1 MCQTWTSDG
10 LDRGPSNPS
19 IRAGHLPASSLINR
33 LSTSV
38 LRHFVPV
45 SLRARLLSTDKQ
57 PPLPVCLS
65 VFLPFVPT
73 YLPLPAVC
81 LAENRRLVPSP
92 VHCIRARTRA
102 NNHYAP
108 NSPVSRAATTL
119 RHQVPDHLQNESPH
133 QNQSILQPKAQLPAH
148 RIPRWLKAAAPMLV
162 RPDRHLGASYG

>member
-1 MCQTWTSDG
+1 MDWTG
-10 LDRGPSNPS
+10 GPSNPS

-38 LRHFVPV
+38 TSCPFPCAPDCCRRHH
-45 SLRARLLSTDKQ
+45 

-65 VFLPFVPT
+65 VILPFVPI

-81 LAENRRLVPSP
+81 LAENRRLLPSP

-108 NSPVSRAATTL
+108 NILVSRAATIL
-119 RHQVPDHLQNESPH
+119 RHRLPDHLRDESPRRSR
-133 QNQSILQPKAQLPAH
+133 NRLQRGARLLAH
-148 RIPRWLKAAAPMLV
+148 RIPRWLRAAAPMLV
-162 RPDRHLGASYG
+162 RPDRHLGASQG